1 MKLFRKRKKAE
12 NVEIRENVIAEEM
25 PEGGDQPG
33 NRMLDECE
41 QMIEAAKALE
51 DTKSEYKVVTSYL
64 NDIQLLED
72 MSEEEMAEI
81 RQAAENVV
89 ALGNTRTEYMKTGK
103 KDQRCTVPA
112 DAAGRRRDTGCDQ
125 TPGIQRSISG
135 SRNTGYAVS
144 GIGKNEMGV
153 QCGSAARRAEF
164 PAKTFHYPVFCGGYR
179 VCGTFGTAVDL
190 CGEYPVDLD
199 ALFIRGGCLRVFD
212 LSPGTE

>member
-1 MKLFRKRKKAE
+1 
-12 NVEIRENVIAEEM
+12 M

-89 ALGNTRTEYMKTGK
+89 ALGNTRTEYMKTEK
-103 KDQRCTVPA
+103 KINDAQFRQMQREEDEIP
-112 DAAGRRRDTGCDQ
+112 DAIRRLESSEAYQAAVTRDMRYLESEKTKWVY
-125 TPGIQRSISG
+125 
-135 SRNTGYAVS
+135 NA
-144 GIGKNEMGV
+144 
-153 QCGSAARRAEF
+153 GSAARRAEF